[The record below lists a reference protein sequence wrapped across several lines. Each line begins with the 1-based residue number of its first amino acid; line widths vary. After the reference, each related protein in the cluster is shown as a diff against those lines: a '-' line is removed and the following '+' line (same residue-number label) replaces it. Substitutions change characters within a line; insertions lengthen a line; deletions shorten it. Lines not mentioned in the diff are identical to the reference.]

1 MHNLHGI
8 PAIIGTLV
16 AGLASLGQ
24 HADYLEHDTGRLQLG
39 YQVRH
44 VTTCMRQGV
53 CIKGV

>member
-16 AGLASLGQ
+16 AGLAALGQ

-39 YQVRH
+39 YQVRGGG
-44 VTTCMRQGV
+44 M
-53 CIKGV
+53 CIKEGVY